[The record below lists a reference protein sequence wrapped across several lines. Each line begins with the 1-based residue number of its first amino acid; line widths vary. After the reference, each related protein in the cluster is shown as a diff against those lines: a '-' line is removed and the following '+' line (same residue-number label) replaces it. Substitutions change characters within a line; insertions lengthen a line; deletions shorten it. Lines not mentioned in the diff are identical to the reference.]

1 MQRCVKDK
9 NSEKLNSLEHK
20 IYNMGQSRPNVK
32 KSRYI
37 QLNEYETDLYYITLR
52 QHMAID
58 CLLIHGFLP
67 VLTFPC
73 VLSS

>member
-1 MQRCVKDK
+1 MQRCVKDQ

-20 IYNMGQSRPNVK
+20 INNMGQSRPNVK

-52 QHMAID
+52 QHMATD
-58 CLLIHGFLP
+58 CF
-67 VLTFPC
+67 
-73 VLSS
+73 S